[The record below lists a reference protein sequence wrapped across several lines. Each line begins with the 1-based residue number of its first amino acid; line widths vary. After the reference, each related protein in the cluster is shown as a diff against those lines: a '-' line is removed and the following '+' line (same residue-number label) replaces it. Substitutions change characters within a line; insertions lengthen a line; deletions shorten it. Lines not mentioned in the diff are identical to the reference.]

1 MPGRL
6 LDSFCDERGAVHV
19 VELVGRQVVDR
30 GPGGQRV
37 LVAELSPYEGEPEA
51 RGAVAEYRRHP
62 RPALRLNKEG
72 TRCPAR

>member
-1 MPGRL
+1 MRARV

-30 GPGGQRV
+30 WPGGQRV

-62 RPALRLNKEG
+62 RPALRLDREEAA
-72 TRCPAR
+72 CPAP